1 MLDKIE
7 VYSALTDFT
16 PCHEECLAALR
27 TNFNNQSNRSEEL
40 MINFRTFLGYLS
52 LVVFA
57 ANAASGQGT
66 QADYDRMKELRQR
79 TRNKVFRTSVQPNW
93 LDSEHLWYRVKTGP
107 RSHEF
112 VLVDL
117 ESGKRELAFD
127 HSRVANTLAKK
138 LGKKID
144 PDALPL
150 DRLFFSDDASKVY
163 FVLENQRFVVDR
175 AQSRIAT
182 AQEADFAEVVNTT
195 SVEIRPSSDKGDGMH
210 IEIFNDTQQT
220 IKTIWIDREGGRV
233 PYEKIEAG
241 RSLRQHTF
249 QGHIW
254 LIEDADGT
262 PLALY
267 EANDAQPKLRV
278 DGKNRPKIK
287 KPRSQQRRS
296 RGRQQSSAR
305 SPDGNWEAFVRD
317 GNLFARDLKSNQ
329 EKQLAKHQS
338 GNHYFS
344 DRNYYWSPNSEYLV
358 AIQVE
363 PGEEH
368 TVYLIESSPDD
379 QVQPKLHQ
387 MNYLKPGDK
396 LWKQTPH
403 LFKIK
408 DGKEVEINE
417 ELFKDRWEINDYRW
431 KSDSSEFSFYFN
443 QRGHQT
449 VRIIGIDPTTG
460 RTRAIINEE
469 TESFVDYT
477 NKVFKRYL
485 EDSDEIIWMS
495 ERDGWNHLYL
505 YDWTTG
511 KVKNQI
517 TQGKWVVRGVDRVD
531 EASRQ
536 IWFRASGIFDG
547 QDPYFIHHCRVNF
560 DGSEMVVMTEGNGTH
575 TIAYSPDRKY
585 LIGTYS
591 RADLAPVTTLRRVND
606 GSLVCELERG
616 DWSALQESGWRTTI
630 PFHAKGRDDKTDI
643 WGIIYLPTNFDE
655 QKKYPVIEYIYAG
668 PHNSF
673 VPKNFR
679 VHNSQ
684 RELAEL
690 GFIVVQVDGMG
701 TSNRSKAF
709 HDVCWKNLGDSGF
722 PDRIRWMKAAAKKY
736 PQMDLTRVGI
746 YGGSAGGQS
755 SLRALLAF
763 GDFYDVAVSDCGC
776 HDNRMDKVWWNEQ
789 WMGYP
794 IGPHYKEQ
802 SNVTNA
808 HRLKGK
814 LLLTVGELD
823 RNVDPTSTMQVVDA
837 LIKADKD
844 FDLLVVPGG
853 GHGIGEIPYAR
864 RRRQDFFVRHLMG
877 VEPRN

>member
-1 MLDKIE
+1 
-7 VYSALTDFT
+7 
-16 PCHEECLAALR
+16 
-27 TNFNNQSNRSEEL
+27 
-40 MINFRTFLGYLS
+40 MINTRIVLGCLS
-52 LVVFA
+52 LIVLA
-57 ANAASGQGT
+57 GNSAWAQGT
-66 QADYDRMKELRQR
+66 QADYDRMKGLRQR

-93 LDSEHLWYRVKTGP
+93 LNSDHLWYRVKTGP

-117 ESGKRELAFD
+117 KNGTRRLAFD
-127 HSRVANTLAKK
+127 HARVAEALKK
-138 LGKKID
+138 ETRKEF
-144 PDALPL
+144 DASSLPIEQL
-150 DRLFFSDDASKVY
+150 YFSEDASEVFFSLGSQK
-163 FVLENQRFVVDR
+163 FVVNR
-175 AQSRIAT
+175 AQSRLKA
-182 AQEADFAEVVNTT
+182 AQAEDFAEMVNTT
-195 SVEIRPSSDKGDGMH
+195 PVEIRASSDKGDGMQ
-210 IEIFNDTQQT
+210 IEIINETDET
-220 IKTIWIDREGGRV
+220 IQAIWIDRQGGRV
-233 PYEKIEAG
+233 PYEKLDAG
-241 RSLRQHTF
+241 QSLQQHTF
-249 QGHIW
+249 QGHVW
-254 LIEDADGT
+254 LIEDSQRN

-278 DGKNRPKIK
+278 DGKNRPIIK
-287 KPRSQQRRS
+287 KPKNRPQRS
-296 RGRQQSSAR
+296 RRGQRSSAR
-305 SPDGNWEAFVRD
+305 SPDGNMEAFVRD
-317 GNLFARDLKSNQ
+317 GNLYIRDLKSNQ
-329 EKQLAKHQS
+329 EKQLAEHQS
-338 GNHYFS
+338 ENNYFS
-344 DRNYYWSPNSEYLV
+344 DRSYYWSPNSEYLV

-368 TVYLIESSPDD
+368 TVYLIESSPRD

-403 LFKIK
+403 LFKIEN
-408 DGKEVEINE
+408 GEEVEINE
-417 ELFKDRWEINDYRW
+417 ELFKNRWEINDYRW
-431 KSDSSEFSFYFN
+431 KSDSSEFSFYYN

-449 VRIIGIDPTTG
+449 VRIVGVNPKNG
-460 RTRAIINEE
+460 RTRAIVNEE

-477 NKVFKRYL
+477 NKVYKRYM
-485 EDSDEIIWMS
+485 ENTDEIIWMS

-505 YDWTTG
+505 YDWSTG

-517 TQGKWVVRGVDRVD
+517 TRGDWVVREIDRVD
-531 EASRQ
+531 EENRQ
-536 IWFRASGIFDG
+536 IWFRASGVFPG

-560 DGSEMVVMTEGNGTH
+560 DGSEMVVLTEGNGTH
-575 TIAYSPDRKY
+575 TIAYSPDKKY
-585 LIGTYS
+585 LLDTYS
-591 RADLAPVTTLRRVND
+591 RADLAPVTTVRRVKD
-606 GSLVCELERG
+606 GSLVCELERA
-616 DWSALQESGWRTTI
+616 DLSTLQSTGWRTTI
-630 PFHAKGRDDKTDI
+630 PFEAKGRDDKTEV

-668 PHNSF
+668 PHDSF

-690 GFIVVQVDGMG
+690 GFIVVQIDGMG

-709 HDVCWKNLGDSGF
+709 HDICWKNLGDSGF
-722 PDRIRWMKAAAKKY
+722 PDRMRWMQAAAKDY

-755 SLRALLAF
+755 SLRALLAH

-808 HRLKGK
+808 HKLQGK

-837 LIKADKD
+837 LINADKD
-844 FDLLVVPGG
+844 FDLLIVPGR
-853 GHGIGEIPYAR
+853 GHGVGEIPYAR
-864 RRRQDFFVRHLMG
+864 RRRQDFFVRNLLQ
-877 VEPRN
+877 VEPRQ